1 MEQERF
7 SSLDKIIKMGC
18 NVKSL
23 CKFDKRTEVDTFV
36 TKYNK
41 KTKKE
46 EILEFANG
54 RGLLNSLAF
63 ISNNKNHK
71 ELMQDINLD
80 SFLGNGCV
88 INFSKFD
95 EDKIKVTLSW
105 GGEVFKD
112 MLVDTVDKGIVML
125 EEELCDK
132 KVTDF
137 VDVEDIYASQFIG
150 EWKSGARRR

>member
-46 EILEFANG
+46 EILEFAKG

-63 ISNNKNHK
+63 LSNNKNHK

-80 SFLGNGCV
+80 SFLGNGFV
-88 INFSKFD
+88 IYFSKFN
-95 EDKIKVTLSW
+95 
-105 GGEVFKD
+105 
-112 MLVDTVDKGIVML
+112 
-125 EEELCDK
+125 
-132 KVTDF
+132 
-137 VDVEDIYASQFIG
+137 Y
-150 EWKSGARRR
+150 